1 MRRCATHAFGESA
14 RRFFGLVALGLILGG
29 SVGFAQRGGTVSEAD
44 ALALQRLIP
53 QAEYFELFEAG
64 SRHFRAY
71 GKSRDGGKPELV
83 GLAFFTTDLTP
94 RIYAYKGRITTL
106 VALEPT
112 GRLIGIEVIYHYE
125 PFGYFSIDLSR
136 FPAQFVGKSIL
147 DPLEVGEDIDA
158 ISRATITMEA
168 ATRAIRQGARQL
180 AREFLSEQAGR

>member
-1 MRRCATHAFGESA
+1 MRAFCECPC
-14 RRFFGLVALGLILGG
+14 RFFGLVALVGILGG
-29 SVGFAQRGGTVSEAD
+29 AVGFAQRGGAVSDVD

-53 QAEYFELFEAG
+53 QAEHFELFEAK
-64 SRHFRAY
+64 SRHFRAF
-71 GKSRDGGKPELV
+71 GKSLDGGVPELV

-94 RIYAYKGRITTL
+94 RVYAYKGRITTL

-180 AREFLSEQAGR
+180 AREFLSEAGR